1 MALVPYEPFR
11 LFEPIW
17 EEMDRHFR
25 PERGNEE
32 LSKWLYRVDVEETSE
47 NVIVTA
53 EIPGIENKE
62 DLQIEVNENRLTI
75 HGETK
80 RVKTESERFSHHS
93 ERYFGRFNRTITLP
107 AVVKAD
113 GSHATYKNGV
123 LELTFLKDRH
133 PAARTIEV
141 DFH

>member
-1 MALVPYEPFR
+1 MTLVPFDPFR
-11 LFEPIW
+11 RFEPIW
-17 EEMDRHFR
+17 DEMDRHFR
-25 PERGNEE
+25 KGRGNED
-32 LSKWLYRVDVEETSE
+32 LSEWLYRVDVDETTDK
-47 NVIVTA
+47 VIVTA

-62 DLQIEVNENRLTI
+62 DLQIEVDEKMLTI
-75 HGETK
+75 QGELK
-80 RVKTESERFSHHS
+80 RNVTERERFAHRS
-93 ERYFGRFNRTITLP
+93 ERYYGRFSRSITLP

-113 GSHATYKNGV
+113 GAHASYKNGV